1 LAGTGA
7 AEPTEAPSARRVRE
21 ARRRGLVALSG
32 DLSAALA
39 LVAAIVVLSMG
50 GARGLA
56 ELEGLVRAA
65 LAASPRDPAARA
77 TLVGRALNLAASLT
91 LLPLAPVLVVG
102 VLASAAQTGGLVSG
116 TAAAPD
122 FTRLSLGRAL
132 ARFAS
137 RRLGAMA
144 RGLAKVIVVAV
155 ALALALCPV
164 LGRLPAL
171 AGVEPRA
178 VLGLMGA
185 GARTLG
191 RAAAAA
197 ALTWGVIDW
206 ALARRRYRL
215 SLMMTRAEAQRE
227 RRETEG
233 DPLQKAERLRRHRE
247 LAGATPASA
256 AVTSDED
263 ELSGAD
269 FVVTD
274 GAGLAAAVRYDRAA
288 LRAPVVVAAARAED
302 WRAAALER
310 RAHEARVPVHVDAA
324 LAQALASTPE
334 GAEIPETT
342 FLAVAELLREPLGG
356 DARSAGKPRA
366 SSE

>member
-7 AEPTEAPSARRVRE
+7 AEPTEAPSARRIRE

-77 TLVGRALNLAASLT
+77 TLVGRALNLVASLT

-102 VLASAAQTGGLVSG
+102 VLASALQTGGLVSG
-116 TAAAPD
+116 AAAAPD

-137 RRLGAMA
+137 PRVLGAMA

-171 AGVEPRA
+171 AGLEPRA
-178 VLGLMGA
+178 VVGLMGA

-191 RAAAAA
+191 MAAATA
-197 ALTWGVIDW
+197 ALAWGVIDW

-215 SLMMTRAEAQRE
+215 SLMMTRSEAQR
-227 RRETEG
+227 
-233 DPLQKAERLRRHRE
+233 
-247 LAGATPASA
+247 
-256 AVTSDED
+256 
-263 ELSGAD
+263 
-269 FVVTD
+269 
-274 GAGLAAAVRYDRAA
+274 
-288 LRAPVVVAAARAED
+288 
-302 WRAAALER
+302 
-310 RAHEARVPVHVDAA
+310 
-324 LAQALASTPE
+324 
-334 GAEIPETT
+334 
-342 FLAVAELLREPLGG
+342 
-356 DARSAGKPRA
+356 
-366 SSE
+366 